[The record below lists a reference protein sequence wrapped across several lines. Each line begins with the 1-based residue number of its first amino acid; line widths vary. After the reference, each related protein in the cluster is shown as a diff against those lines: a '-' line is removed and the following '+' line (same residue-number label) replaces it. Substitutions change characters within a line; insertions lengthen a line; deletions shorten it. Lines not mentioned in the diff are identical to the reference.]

1 MIDVIVNQRLLSLTE
16 GLLDGMELLRQIDT
30 GPAVREHLD
39 HLVKVTF
46 GPLEALDDAGM
57 RFVNMIFH
65 GDDHIPL
72 GGMCQG
78 VVWNRWVGYM
88 GAMSHTV
95 REKRKLLARVRR
107 IKGQVEAIERA
118 LGEEAECERIM
129 HMIAGI
135 RGSVAGL
142 MAEVVEDHIRTHLV
156 DPQKN
161 PGALN
166 ADAADQLIEVVHSYL
181 K

>member
-1 MIDVIVNQRLLSLTE
+1 M
-16 GLLDGMELLRQIDT
+16 
-30 GPAVREHLD
+30 
-39 HLVKVTF
+39 VT
-46 GPLEALDDAGM
+46 
-57 RFVNMIFH
+57 
-65 GDDHIPL
+65 
-72 GGMCQG
+72 
-78 VVWNRWVGYM
+78 
-88 GAMSHTV
+88 MSHTV
-95 REKRKLLARVRR
+95 RQKKKLLARVRR